1 MVKRIQHI
9 GPFLRNEMG
18 VSLRGMSPM
27 CDHSSIHLSE
37 NLFLKVYSQC
47 AKSQNS
53 SLRCGKVILVSG
65 PCADVR
71 QANAATALAQK
82 EAAAR

>member
-37 NLFLKVYSQC
+37 NLFLKVYSHAQE
-47 AKSQNS
+47 N
-53 SLRCGKVILVSG
+53 LELLVE
-65 PCADVR
+65 ADVGLMV
-71 QANAATALAQK
+71 A
-82 EAAAR
+82 